1 MTMKKLENGFEHL
14 LFTSRWLMAPVYLGL
29 VLAMVVLL
37 VKFCKELYS
46 LFIALGNA
54 GASGGEV
61 IIGVLSLVD
70 VALIMNLLI
79 IIILSGY
86 ENFVSKMDDLHDH
99 EDRPD
104 WMGNIG
110 FSDLKIKLIGS
121 MVAISG
127 IELLKAFM
135 SVNTYED
142 RHLYWM
148 LGIHVTFLFSGLF
161 YALMD
166 RLGGGKH

>member
-1 MTMKKLENGFEHL
+1 MKKIETSFEHF

-29 VLAMVVLL
+29 VLAMLVLL
-37 VKFCKELYS
+37 IKFGKEILGIFMS
-46 LFIALGNA
+46 LGSAT
-54 GASGGEV
+54 SGSL
-61 IIGVLSLVD
+61 ITGVLSLVD

-79 IIILSGY
+79 IIVLSGY
-86 ENFVSKMDDLHDH
+86 ENFVSKMEDLHDH

-104 WMGNIG
+104 WMGHIG

-135 SVNTYED
+135 SIDQLAD
-142 RHLYWM
+142 RHLSWM
-148 LGIHVTFLFSGLF
+148 IGIHVTFLFSGVF

-166 RLGGGKH
+166 KLAAAKH

>member
-1 MTMKKLENGFEHL
+1 MMKKLENGFEHL
-14 LFTSRWLMAPVYLGL
+14 LFSSRWLMAPVYLGL
-29 VLAMVVLL
+29 VLAMLVLL

-46 LFIALGNA
+46 LFVALGNA
-54 GASGGEV
+54 SAGGGEV

-70 VALIMNLLI
+70 VALVMNLMVI
-79 IIILSGY
+79 IIFSGY

-135 SVNTYED
+135 SVHSYED

-166 RLGGGKH
+166 RLSGAKH